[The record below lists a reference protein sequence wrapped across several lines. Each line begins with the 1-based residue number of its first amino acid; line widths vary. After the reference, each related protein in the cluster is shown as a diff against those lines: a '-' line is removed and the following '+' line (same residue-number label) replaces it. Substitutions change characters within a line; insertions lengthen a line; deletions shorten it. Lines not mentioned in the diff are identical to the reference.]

1 MSEFKIFSDEFWSP
15 LAKYGLTSK
24 FWLLNSETLINSWA
38 TLIVMLIVLI
48 FARMSL
54 TKRNSIP
61 CFLVLSIVRALKDL
75 VSQSLKRFNSGHF
88 YFVSAV
94 FIYILFNNIISIIPW
109 FEEPTTD
116 VNTTLAFG
124 IISFGYV
131 QAASIR
137 ANGLAGYFKEF
148 FEPFFLMFPLNIVG
162 ELAKIISISF
172 RLFGNIFGGSVIS
185 KLFASAVQGSIA
197 GESLA
202 ILSGVN
208 FLITGFFVLFEGTI
222 QAFVFAMLTL
232 TYIALAT
239 QGEIEEKAAA

>member
-1 MSEFKIFSDEFWSP
+1 MGEFEIFSNKFWAP
-15 LAKYGLTSK
+15 FARYGLTSK

-38 TLIVMLIVLI
+38 TLALLLAVLI
-48 FARMSL
+48 AARFTL
-54 TKRNSIP
+54 TKKGSIP
-61 CFLVLSIVRALKDL
+61 RFLVLSVVRSLKDL
-75 VSQSLKRFNSGHF
+75 VSQSLKGFKFEHF
-88 YFVSAV
+88 C
-94 FIYILFNNIISIIPW
+94 FIAALFIFILFNNIISIIPW

-131 QAASIR
+131 QIASIKS
-137 ANGLAGYFKEF
+137 NGFMGYLKEF

-185 KLFASAVQGSIA
+185 KLFSSAVQGSIV

-202 ILSGVN
+202 ILTGTN
-208 FLITGFFVLFEGTI
+208 FLITGFFVIFEGTI

-232 TYIALAT
+232 TYLALAT
-239 QGEIEEKAAA
+239 QGEVEEAKA